1 MAKAMHRGAAAS
13 QKSFA
18 KRMSDNIAWALIT
31 YTLLLIFLVTPTM
44 ETRGMS
50 ILPYFMLVVFVAI
63 MVPFCRRIDRRWKVL
78 DGSELSDSG
87 LATRYAIDRTKLW
100 IIAIGAPAALA
111 FVFNAF

>member
-78 DGSELSDSG
+78 DASELSDSG